1 MDKEVSGNDREK
13 GPYAISH
20 RSCHHREMDTSLY
33 EIRKDLSRALAELHE
48 AQQSYPDD
56 PTLHAIDSLQSAVE
70 RLTGVL
76 EEIHSFFSLPVPTS
90 TGPHPVASGSGHRH
104 HR

>member
-1 MDKEVSGNDREK
+1 
-13 GPYAISH
+13 
-20 RSCHHREMDTSLY
+20 MDTSLY

-76 EEIHSFFSLPVPTS
+76 EEIQALFALPVPTT
-90 TGPHPVASGSGHRH
+90 TGPQPVASGSGHRH

>member
-13 GPYAISH
+13 GPYATSR

-70 RLTGVL
+70 RLTGVPRVHDL
-76 EEIHSFFSLPVPTS
+76 DGHHTFTAFFPTQVDRALA
-90 TGPHPVASGSGHRH
+90 TACQGL
-104 HR
+104 